1 MPFGLTNAPAVFQ
14 ALVNDVLWDML
25 NRFMFVYIDDML
37 IFSKSVEEHVQHVH
51 AVLLQLL
58 KHALFVKSEKCELH
72 ASASFLV
79 YEISL
84 GNIQM
89 DPTQANHRWTP
100 ALVYRIGQKVWFS
113 TQHLPLWESKKLT
126 PRSVSPFS
134 IQRVISL
141 VAVRLQAPE
150 IHAGPPHVSKV
161 KPSGP
166 ACPPSVC
173 PCLA

>member
-1 MPFGLTNAPAVFQ
+1 MCMQFCCNFSS
-14 ALVNDVLWDML
+14 ML
-25 NRFMFVYIDDML
+25 C
-37 IFSKSVEEHVQHVH
+37 
-51 AVLLQLL
+51 LLSR
-58 KHALFVKSEKCELH
+58 K
-72 ASASFLV
+72 SASSTRLWSLLV
-79 YEISL
+79 YVISL

-126 PRSVSPFS
+126 PRFVSPFI

-150 IHAGPPHVSKV
+150 IHGGPPHVSKV